1 MSGNE
6 VYVHPSASLH
16 PGAKLDA
23 GVWIGPG
30 CVIGPHVTVDRN
42 TRLESHVVIGG
53 WTEIGSDC
61 RFSPFAAVG
70 GEPQDIGY
78 KGEETRVKIGE
89 RNVFR
94 EFVTVHRATIKQDRL
109 TRIGDDNYFMAYSH
123 VAHDCG
129 VGNRTIFLHGATLG
143 GHVTVGDFATVG
155 ALSAVHQFCRL
166 GRFSFIGGGSIITQD
181 VLPFARVVG
190 RRPPLVLGLN
200 VIGLRRNGF
209 TNARIA
215 ALKDMFKIFFF
226 SNLNTQQALE
236 RLGADFPNG
245 EDREE
250 IIRFVQSSK
259 RGLVKKST
267 ESWDHE

>member
-16 PGAKLDA
+16 PDAKLDA
-23 GVWIGPG
+23 GVWIGPS
-30 CVIGPHVTVDRN
+30 CVIGPHVTVHRN

-78 KGEETRVKIGE
+78 EGEETRVKIGE

-123 VAHDCG
+123 VGHDCD

-166 GRFSFIGGGSIITQD
+166 GRFSFMGGGSMITQD

-190 RRPPLVLGLN
+190 QRPPLVLGLN

-236 RLGADFPNG
+236 RLRGDFPDG
-245 EDREE
+245 EDRDE
-250 IIRFVQSSK
+250 IIRFIQSSK
-259 RGLVKKST
+259 RGLVKRST
-267 ESWDHE
+267 ESWDLE

>member
-16 PGAKLDA
+16 PDAKLDA

-30 CVIGPHVTVDRN
+30 CVIGPHVTVHRN

-78 KGEETRVKIGE
+78 TGEETRVKIGE

-123 VAHDCG
+123 VAHDCD

-166 GRFSFIGGGSIITQD
+166 GRFSFMGGGSIITQD

-190 RRPPLVLGLN
+190 QRPPLVLGLN
-200 VIGLRRNGF
+200 VIGLSRNGF

-215 ALKDMFKIFFF
+215 ALKDMFKIFFL
-226 SNLNTQQALE
+226 SDLNTQQALE
-236 RLGADFPNG
+236 RLRADFPDG
-245 EDREE
+245 EDRDE

>member
-6 VYVHPSASLH
+6 VYVHPTASLH
-16 PGAKLDA
+16 PDAELEA
-23 GVWIGPG
+23 GVWVGPG
-30 CVIGPHVTVDRN
+30 CVVGPRVTVRKN

-78 KGEETRVKIGE
+78 KGEETRVVIGD

-94 EFVTVHRATIKQDRL
+94 EFVTVHRATTKQDRL

-123 VAHDCG
+123 VAHDCL

-181 VLPFARVVG
+181 VLAFARVVG
-190 RRPPLVLGLN
+190 QRPTRVLGLN

-209 TNARIA
+209 SNARIT
-215 ALKDMFKIFFF
+215 ALKGMFKIFFF
-226 SNLNTQQALE
+226 SDVNTQQALE
-236 RLGADFPNG
+236 RLRADFPDG
-245 EDREE
+245 EDRDE
-250 IIRFVQSSK
+250 IIRFIESST
-259 RGLVKKST
+259 RGLIKKST
-267 ESWDHE
+267 ESWDQE